1 MKCVLFPYRKNRD
14 WDRFREDVMTG
25 ILNRDSA
32 KCDNSEFDI
41 VKAKKTVLP
50 LRQKQGMRH
59 GLFAMIARGAI
70 IQ

>member
-41 VKAKKTVLP
+41 VKAKTVLP
-50 LRQKQGMRH
+50 SRQEQALTH
-59 GLFAMIARGAI
+59 GLFAMIART
-70 IQ
+70 